1 MMAVQGKQRSNQRAR
16 GLVALAAI
24 LLAGLL
30 AGATNIAQADG
41 ADGVALYD
49 KNCAGCHGAEGKA
62 DTPMAQ
68 VMKVPAL
75 AGTKL
80 DADAIVKHVREA
92 KSHATPSQA
101 LSDEDL
107 AQVAAAVK
115 AL

>member
-1 MMAVQGKQRSNQRAR
+1 MALRGEKQRWNQRAR

-30 AGATNIAQADG
+30 TGAPNIARADG
-41 ADGVALYD
+41 ADGKALFE

-62 DTPMAQ
+62 DTPMAP
-68 VMKVPAL
+68 VLKVPPL

-92 KSHATPSQA
+92 KSHAVPSQA
-101 LSDEDL
+101 LSDEEL